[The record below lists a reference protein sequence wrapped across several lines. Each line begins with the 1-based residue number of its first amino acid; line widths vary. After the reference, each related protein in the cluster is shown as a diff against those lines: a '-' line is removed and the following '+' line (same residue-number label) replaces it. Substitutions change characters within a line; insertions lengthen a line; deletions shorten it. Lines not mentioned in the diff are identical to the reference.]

1 MNINTN
7 KVLIYDPITG
17 QSRLEDVTEE
27 IVTDLEPVRQ
37 SKVDYVMELYKSTIT
52 IGFYSAATGDKVMY
66 GYSQQDQLN
75 YSKWANVFAL
85 NPTRESVI
93 IGSISHGVVSMTR
106 EQFTQFIADAEN
118 YEVTMYLKRKQ
129 LEEQISGAS
138 TIDELN
144 SIIITF

>member
-1 MNINTN
+1 MEIRLFNPTTGEITVEEVPDVIPNVEELRSQ
-7 KVLIYDPITG
+7 KLI
-17 QSRLEDVTEE
+17 QL
-27 IVTDLEPVRQ
+27 
-37 SKVDYVMELYKSTIT
+37 MELYKATIT

-85 NPTRESVI
+85 NPSRESVI
-93 IGSISHGVVSMTR
+93 IGSISNGVVTMTR

-118 YEVTMYLKRKQ
+118 YEVTMYLQRKDI
-129 LEEQISGAS
+129 EEQISGAS

-144 SIIITF
+144 NIIITF

>member
-1 MNINTN
+1 MEIRLFNPTTGEITVEEVPDVIPNVEELRSQ
-7 KVLIYDPITG
+7 KLI
-17 QSRLEDVTEE
+17 QL
-27 IVTDLEPVRQ
+27 
-37 SKVDYVMELYKSTIT
+37 MELYKSAIT
-52 IGFYSAATGDKVMY
+52 IGFYSSATGDKVMY

-85 NPTRESVI
+85 NPSRESVI
-93 IGSISHGVVSMTR
+93 IGSISNGVVTMTR

-118 YEVTMYLKRKQ
+118 YEVTMYLQRKDI
-129 LEEQISGAS
+129 EEQINGAS